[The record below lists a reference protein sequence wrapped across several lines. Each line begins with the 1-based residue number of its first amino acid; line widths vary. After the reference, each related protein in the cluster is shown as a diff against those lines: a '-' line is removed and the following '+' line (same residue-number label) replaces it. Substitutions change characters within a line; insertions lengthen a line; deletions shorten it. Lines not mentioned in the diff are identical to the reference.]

1 MKKSIRKLRFERVS
15 QNRLQRA
22 LEAIDSLENLSNKS
36 NYDWDQDQIDEISG
50 VLMSKVKHVM
60 ASFGSSSP
68 KDRFDKL
75 LKQDQIQ
82 HRLLR
87 LSDPEVA
94 KLVDDHLR
102 KHGQMASA
110 VIETDSDIVEKFKTL
125 YLELTEQNLKNS
137 REQNRPE
144 EYRYKLD
151 PKFDVSR
158 LTAKHNI
165 DRLMWLGAKGKT
177 HREII
182 APNSKYRI
190 HPDPAKQNPISNL
203 KWDINQ
209 GRVIQF
215 RINKVIIK

>member
-1 MKKSIRKLRFERVS
+1 MKKSTRKLRFERVS

-22 LEAIDSLENLSNKS
+22 LDAIDSFENLSNKS
-36 NYDWDQDQIDEISG
+36 NYDWDQGQIDEISG

-94 KLVDDHLR
+94 KMVDDHLR

-110 VIETDSDIVEKFKTL
+110 VVETDSDIVEKFKKL
-125 YLELTEQNLKNS
+125 YLELTQNNIKQPTQ
-137 REQNRPE
+137 QNHFSN
-144 EYRYKLD
+144 YLYL
-151 PKFDVSR
+151 
-158 LTAKHNI
+158 LI
-165 DRLMWLGAKGKT
+165 D
-177 HREII
+177 
-182 APNSKYRI
+182 
-190 HPDPAKQNPISNL
+190 
-203 KWDINQ
+203 
-209 GRVIQF
+209 
-215 RINKVIIK
+215 

>member
-1 MKKSIRKLRFERVS
+1 MEKSIRKLRFERVS

-22 LEAIDSLENLSNKS
+22 LDAIDSLENLSNKS
-36 NYDWDQDQIDEISG
+36 NYDWEQEQIDEISG

-60 ASFGSSSP
+60 ASFGSSTP

-94 KLVDDHLR
+94 KLVDEHLR

-110 VIETDSDIVEKFKTL
+110 AVETDSDIVEKFKAL
-125 YLELTEQNLKNS
+125 YLELTQQNSKKP
-137 REQNRPE
+137 REQNRLA

-165 DRLMWLGAKGKT
+165 DRLMWLGEKEK
-177 HREII
+177 
-182 APNSKYRI
+182 
-190 HPDPAKQNPISNL
+190 L
-203 KWDINQ
+203 
-209 GRVIQF
+209 
-215 RINKVIIK
+215 IIKLLLQIANTEFILILQSRTQSQI

>member
-15 QNRLQRA
+15 QNRLKRA
-22 LEAIDSLENLSNKS
+22 LDAIDSLENLSNKS

-94 KLVDDHLR
+94 KMVDDHLR

-110 VIETDSDIVEKFKTL
+110 AVETDSDIVEKFKKL
-125 YLELTEQNLKNS
+125 YLELTQQNLKKPS
-137 REQNRPE
+137 KKNRLA

-158 LTAKHNI
+158 LSAKHNI
-165 DRLMWLGAKGKT
+165 DRLNWLGAEGKT
-177 HREII
+177 YHEII
-182 APNSKYRI
+182 GPNSKYRV
-190 HPDPAKQNPISNL
+190 HPDPAKQNPLSNL

-209 GRVIQF
+209 GRVIK
-215 RINKVIIK
+215 ISKNA

>member
-144 EYRYKLD
+144 KYRYKLD

-165 DRLMWLGAKGKT
+165 DRLMWLGVKGKT
-177 HREII
+177 YNEII
-182 APNSKYRI
+182 GPKSKYRI
-190 HPDPAKQNPISNL
+190 HPDPAKQNPLSNL

-209 GRVIQF
+209 GRVIK
-215 RINKVIIK
+215 INENS

>member
-1 MKKSIRKLRFERVS
+1 MKKSTRKLRFERVS

-22 LEAIDSLENLSNKS
+22 LDAIDSLENLSNKS
-36 NYDWDQDQIDEISG
+36 NYDWDQGQIDEISG

-94 KLVDDHLR
+94 KMVDDHLR

-110 VIETDSDIVEKFKTL
+110 VVETDSDIVEKFKKL
-125 YLELTEQNLKNS
+125 YLELTQNNIKQPTQ
-137 REQNRPE
+137 QNHLLN
-144 EYRYKLD
+144 YQYKLD

-165 DRLMWLGAKGKT
+165 DRLNWLGAEGKT
-177 HREII
+177 YHEII
-182 APNSKYRI
+182 GPNSKYRI
-190 HPDPAKQNPISNL
+190 HPDPAKQNPLSNL

-209 GRVIQF
+209 GRVIK
-215 RINKVIIK
+215 IAKNA

>member
-1 MKKSIRKLRFERVS
+1 MEKSIRKSRFERVS

-22 LEAIDSLENLSNKS
+22 LDAIDSLENLSNKS
-36 NYDWDQDQIDEISG
+36 NYDWEQEQIDEISG

-60 ASFGSSSP
+60 ASFGSSTP
-68 KDRFDKL
+68 EDRFEKL

-82 HRLLR
+82 YKLLR

-94 KLVDDHLR
+94 KLVDKHLR

-110 VIETDSDIVEKFKTL
+110 AVETDSDIVEKFKKL
-125 YLELTEQNLKNS
+125 YLELMQQNLKKP
-137 REQNRPE
+137 RHQNHLA

-158 LTAKHNI
+158 LSAKHNI
-165 DRLMWLGAKGKT
+165 DRLNWLGSEGKT
-177 HREII
+177 YHEII
-182 APNSKYRI
+182 GPNSKYRI
-190 HPDPAKQNPISNL
+190 HPDPAKQNPLTNL

-209 GRVIQF
+209 GRVIKIY
-215 RINKVIIK
+215 RHS

>member
-1 MKKSIRKLRFERVS
+1 MKKSIRKLRFDRVS

-22 LEAIDSLENLSNKS
+22 LDAIDSLENLSNKS

-82 HRLLR
+82 HKLLR

-94 KLVDDHLR
+94 KLVDDYLR

-110 VIETDSDIVEKFKTL
+110 AVETDSDIVEKFKQL
-125 YLELTEQNLKNS
+125 YLELTQQNLKKPS
-137 REQNRPE
+137 EQNPLE

-165 DRLMWLGAKGKT
+165 DRLMWLGSKGKT
-177 HREII
+177 YHQII

-215 RINKVIIK
+215 RINQAIIK

>member
-1 MKKSIRKLRFERVS
+1 MKKSTRKLRFERVS

-22 LEAIDSLENLSNKS
+22 LDAIDSLENLSNKS
-36 NYDWDQDQIDEISG
+36 NYDWDQGQIDEISG

-94 KLVDDHLR
+94 KMVDDHLR

-110 VIETDSDIVEKFKTL
+110 VVETDSDIVEKFKKL
-125 YLELTEQNLKNS
+125 YLELTQNNIKQPIQQSHLSN
-137 REQNRPE
+137 
-144 EYRYKLD
+144 YRYKLD

-158 LTAKHNI
+158 LSAKHNI
-165 DRLMWLGAKGKT
+165 DRLNWLGAEGKT
-177 HREII
+177 YHEII
-182 APNSKYRI
+182 GPNSKYRV
-190 HPDPAKQNPISNL
+190 HPDPAKQNPLSNL

-209 GRVIQF
+209 GRVIK
-215 RINKVIIK
+215 IAKNA

>member
-1 MKKSIRKLRFERVS
+1 MKKSTRKLRFERVS
-15 QNRLQRA
+15 QNRLHRA
-22 LEAIDSLENLSNKS
+22 LDAIDSLENLSNKS

-60 ASFGSSSP
+60 ASFGSTSP

-110 VIETDSDIVEKFKTL
+110 AVETDSDIVEKFKKL
-125 YLELTEQNLKNS
+125 YLELTQQNIKKRIEQSHLSN
-137 REQNRPE
+137 
-144 EYRYKLD
+144 YRYKLD

-165 DRLMWLGAKGKT
+165 DRLMWLGVDGKT
-177 HREII
+177 YHEVI

-190 HPDPAKQNPISNL
+190 HPDPAKQNPLTNL

-209 GRVIQF
+209 GRVIKLLSNEF
-215 RINKVIIK
+215 

>member
-1 MKKSIRKLRFERVS
+1 MKKSTRKLRFERVS

-22 LEAIDSLENLSNKS
+22 LDAIDSLENLSNKS
-36 NYDWDQDQIDEISG
+36 NYDWDQGQIDEISG

-82 HRLLR
+82 HRILR

-94 KLVDDHLR
+94 KMVDDHLR

-110 VIETDSDIVEKFKTL
+110 VVETDSDIVEKFKKL
-125 YLELTEQNLKNS
+125 YLELTQNNIKQPIQ
-137 REQNRPE
+137 QNHLSN
-144 EYRYKLD
+144 YLYKLD

-165 DRLMWLGAKGKT
+165 DRLNWLGAEGKT
-177 HREII
+177 YHEII
-182 APNSKYRI
+182 GPNSKYRI
-190 HPDPAKQNPISNL
+190 HPDPAKQNPLSNL
-203 KWDINQ
+203 KWDMNQ
-209 GRVIQF
+209 GRVIK
-215 RINKVIIK
+215 ITKNA

>member
-22 LEAIDSLENLSNKS
+22 LDAIDSLENLSNKS
-36 NYDWDQDQIDEISG
+36 NYEWDQEKIDEISG
-50 VLMSKVKHVM
+50 ILMSKVKHVM

-110 VIETDSDIVEKFKTL
+110 AVETDSDIVEKFKKL
-125 YLELTEQNLKNS
+125 YLELTQQNIKKRIEQSHLSN
-137 REQNRPE
+137 
-144 EYRYKLD
+144 YRYKLD

-165 DRLMWLGAKGKT
+165 DRLMWLGVDGKT
-177 HREII
+177 YHEVI

-190 HPDPAKQNPISNL
+190 HPDPAKQNPLTNL

-209 GRVIQF
+209 GRVIKLLSNEF
-215 RINKVIIK
+215 

>member
-1 MKKSIRKLRFERVS
+1 MEKSIRKLRFERVS

-22 LEAIDSLENLSNKS
+22 LDAIDSLENLSNKS
-36 NYDWDQDQIDEISG
+36 NYDWEQEQIDEISD

-60 ASFGSSSP
+60 ASFGSSTP

-94 KLVDDHLR
+94 KLVDEHLR

-110 VIETDSDIVEKFKTL
+110 AVETDSDIVEKFKKL
-125 YLELTEQNLKNS
+125 YLELTQQNLKKP
-137 REQNRPE
+137 RQQNHLA

-158 LTAKHNI
+158 LSAKHNI
-165 DRLMWLGAKGKT
+165 DRLNWLGPEGKT
-177 HREII
+177 YHEII
-182 APNSKYRI
+182 GPNSKYRI
-190 HPDPAKQNPISNL
+190 HPDPAKQNPLTNL
-203 KWDINQ
+203 KWDLNQ
-209 GRVIQF
+209 GRVIK
-215 RINKVIIK
+215 ISKNA

>member
-1 MKKSIRKLRFERVS
+1 MKKSTRKLRFERVS

-22 LEAIDSLENLSNKS
+22 LDAIDSLENLSNKS
-36 NYDWDQDQIDEISG
+36 NYDWDQGQIDEISG

-94 KLVDDHLR
+94 KMVDDHLR

-110 VIETDSDIVEKFKTL
+110 VVETDSDIVEKFKKL
-125 YLELTEQNLKNS
+125 YLELTQHNLKKPS
-137 REQNRPE
+137 QQNHLE

-158 LTAKHNI
+158 LSAKHNI
-165 DRLMWLGAKGKT
+165 DRLMWLGAEGKT
-177 HREII
+177 YQEII
-182 APNSKYRI
+182 ALDSKYRT
-190 HPDPAKQNPISNL
+190 HPDSSKQNPISNL

-209 GRVIQF
+209 GRVIK
-215 RINKVIIK
+215 IAHNT

>member
-1 MKKSIRKLRFERVS
+1 MKKSTRKLRFERVS

-22 LEAIDSLENLSNKS
+22 LDAIDSLENLSNKS
-36 NYDWDQDQIDEISG
+36 NYDWDQGQIDEISG

-94 KLVDDHLR
+94 KMVDDHLR

-110 VIETDSDIVEKFKTL
+110 VVETDSDIVEKFKKL
-125 YLELTEQNLKNS
+125 YLELTQNNIKQPTQ
-137 REQNRPE
+137 QNHLSN
-144 EYRYKLD
+144 YQYKLD

-165 DRLMWLGAKGKT
+165 DRLNWLGAEGKT
-177 HREII
+177 YHEII
-182 APNSKYRI
+182 GPNSKYRI
-190 HPDPAKQNPISNL
+190 HPDPAKQNPLSNL

-209 GRVIQF
+209 GRVIK
-215 RINKVIIK
+215 IAKNA

>member
-1 MKKSIRKLRFERVS
+1 MKKSTRKLRFERVS
-15 QNRLQRA
+15 YNRLQRA
-22 LEAIDSLENLSNKS
+22 LDAIDSLENLSNKS
-36 NYDWDQDQIDEISG
+36 NYDWDLDQIDEISG

-60 ASFGSSSP
+60 ASFGSSTP
-68 KDRFDKL
+68 KDRFNKL

-94 KLVDDHLR
+94 KMVDDHLR

-110 VIETDSDIVEKFKTL
+110 AVETDSDIVEKFKQL
-125 YLELTEQNLKNS
+125 YLELTQQNLKKP
-137 REQNRPE
+137 RKQNYLL

-158 LTAKHNI
+158 LSAKHNI
-165 DRLMWLGAKGKT
+165 DRLNWLGAEGKT
-177 HREII
+177 YDEII
-182 APNSKYRI
+182 GSSSKYRI
-190 HPDPAKQNPISNL
+190 HPDPAKQNPLSNL

-209 GRVIQF
+209 GRVLKF
-215 RINKVIIK
+215 LPTEF

>member
-1 MKKSIRKLRFERVS
+1 MKKSTRKLRFERVS
-15 QNRLQRA
+15 QNRLHRA
-22 LEAIDSLENLSNKS
+22 LDAIDSLENLSNKS

-60 ASFGSSSP
+60 ASFGSTSP

-110 VIETDSDIVEKFKTL
+110 AVETDSDIVEKFKKL
-125 YLELTEQNLKNS
+125 YLELTQQNIKKRIEQSHLSN
-137 REQNRPE
+137 
-144 EYRYKLD
+144 YRYKLD

-165 DRLMWLGAKGKT
+165 DRLMWLGVDGKT
-177 HREII
+177 YHEVI

-190 HPDPAKQNPISNL
+190 HPDPAKQNPLTNL

-209 GRVIQF
+209 GRVIKF
-215 RINKVIIK
+215 LLNEL

>member
-1 MKKSIRKLRFERVS
+1 MEKSTRKLRFERVS

-36 NYDWDQDQIDEISG
+36 NYDWDQEQIDEISG

-94 KLVDDHLR
+94 KMVDDHLR

-110 VIETDSDIVEKFKTL
+110 AVETDSDIVEKFKKL
-125 YLELTEQNLKNS
+125 YIELTQQNLKKP
-137 REQNRPE
+137 RQQNHLA

-158 LTAKHNI
+158 LSAKHNI
-165 DRLMWLGAKGKT
+165 DRLNWLGAEGKT
-177 HREII
+177 YEQII
-182 APNSKYRI
+182 GLNSKYRI
-190 HPDPAKQNPISNL
+190 HPDPSKKNPTTNL

-209 GRVIQF
+209 GRVIKITQ
-215 RINKVIIK
+215 NS

>member
-1 MKKSIRKLRFERVS
+1 MKKSTRKLRFERVS

-22 LEAIDSLENLSNKS
+22 LDAIDSLENLSNKS
-36 NYDWDQDQIDEISG
+36 NYDWDQGQIDEISG

-94 KLVDDHLR
+94 KMVDDHLR

-110 VIETDSDIVEKFKTL
+110 VVETDSDIVEKFKKL
-125 YLELTEQNLKNS
+125 YLELTQNNIKQPIQ
-137 REQNRPE
+137 QNHLSN
-144 EYRYKLD
+144 YQYKLD

-165 DRLMWLGAKGKT
+165 DRLNWLGAEGKT
-177 HREII
+177 YHEII
-182 APNSKYRI
+182 GPNSKYRI
-190 HPDPAKQNPISNL
+190 HPDPAKQNPLSNL

-209 GRVIQF
+209 GRVIK
-215 RINKVIIK
+215 IAKNA